1 MIVAALFLAMQVASP
16 QASPAQRAPG
26 APATQLQSG
35 ITVQPDTVTV
45 GSHFVVSA
53 RVRAPGGS
61 AIEWPTAPDTSET
74 VEIVSSRAVDSTA
87 DSLATEET
95 ARWRLTAWDTGAVTI
110 VFEDAVVTTPGGVRR
125 VPLGASVYVRSVL
138 PADTSL
144 HVPKPTR
151 DILAADPP
159 WWRWVVLGLLVLAL
173 LALLVWWWL
182 RRRRRRPGPPPVD
195 AMQYA
200 EREFARVERLGLLEA
215 GERGRFVALMV
226 EVVRDYL
233 ALRVPG
239 AAPSLT
245 STELIRHLR
254 TRRTMPV
261 QRLATLL
268 SEADLV
274 KFARRAVTAERAREL
289 GQESRAMVR
298 EVEQV
303 VKREQAASQS
313 DKAA

>member
-1 MIVAALFLAMQVASP
+1 MIVATLLLAMQVASP
-16 QASPAQRAPG
+16 QAAPQEAPG
-26 APATQLQSG
+26 TQRLQSG

-45 GSHFVVSA
+45 GSHFLVSA
-53 RVRAPGGS
+53 RVRAPVGS
-61 AIEWPTAPDTSET
+61 TIEWPTAPDTSET
-74 VEIVSSRAVDSTA
+74 IEIVSSRAVDSTA

-110 VFEDAVVTTPGGVRR
+110 VFEDAVVTTADGVRR
-125 VPLGASVYVRSVL
+125 VPLGARVHVRSVL

-144 HVPKPTR
+144 HVPRPTR
-151 DILAADPP
+151 DILAASPP
-159 WWRWVVLGLLVLAL
+159 WWRWVVLGLLL
-173 LALLVWWWL
+173 LALMALLLWWWL
-182 RRRRRRPGPPPVD
+182 RRRRRKPAPPPVD

-200 EREFARVERLGLLEA
+200 EREFGRVERLGLLEA

-226 EVVRDYL
+226 EVMRDYL
-233 ALRVPG
+233 ALRIEG

-245 STELIRHLR
+245 STELVRYLR
-254 TRRTMPV
+254 TRRTVPV

-274 KFARRAVTAERAREL
+274 KFARRPVTAERAREL
-289 GQESRAMVR
+289 GQEARALVR

-303 VKREQAASQS
+303 VKREQAAQS
-313 DKAA
+313 EKAA